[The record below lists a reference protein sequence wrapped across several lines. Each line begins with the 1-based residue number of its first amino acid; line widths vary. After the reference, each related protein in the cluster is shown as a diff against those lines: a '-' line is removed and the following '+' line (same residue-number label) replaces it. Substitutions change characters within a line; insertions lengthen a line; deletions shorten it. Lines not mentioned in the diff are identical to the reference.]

1 MSNKEKIGG
10 REVSFN
16 PVVMMRIEQRTGK
29 TCGDLVEH
37 ISGITKAVRAMQ
49 DADDKNGSSIK
60 ILAKMADITLTVK
73 FIAGVFN
80 IPNDIVSVDYGEN
93 LFEIFGEL
101 MPLFANAVAAMTGGS
116 ARMEADEGKPE
127 PASDSAGE

>member
-1 MSNKEKIGG
+1 MSSKTKVGG

-37 ISGITKAVRAMQ
+37 IGGITEAVRAMQ
-49 DADDKNGSSIK
+49 DADDKNESGIK

-73 FIAGVFN
+73 FVAGTFN
-80 IPNDIVSVDYGEN
+80 IPNDIVSVDYGDN

-101 MPLFANAVAAMTGGS
+101 IPLFTNAVASMTGGS
-116 ARMEADEGKPE
+116 ASMEADEGKPE